1 MVRKYR
7 QKRGRKEELRMFA
20 EFIIPFWIK
29 PDPSNLIIRLLSQ
42 ELDIHARGSSII
54 YLHRFPVYLSNGKN
68 PTRCHQVPSRSYG
81 TYLLAGANPGSTEW
95 RAEQWGEYTEIE

>member
-1 MVRKYR
+1 MNSAC
-7 QKRGRKEELRMFA
+7 LRSSLYLFGLSL
-20 EFIIPFWIK
+20 ILC
-29 PDPSNLIIRLLSQ
+29 NRIIRLLSQ